1 MTVIWILYVHSI
13 QVRETDNMKK
23 TPLIKK
29 HGSMVMAMMQAT
41 PQTRKKLVKDSPSE
55 VIRCVSECCHNVLKG
70 NVHLSSAQKKKLYP
84 SRQHLRRL
92 ASKSISVKKKKQ
104 ILNQKG
110 GFLSLLAPALLLL
123 LGKAV
128 IGGIGGALKAL

>member
-1 MTVIWILYVHSI
+1 MFIQFNKRNGQHEENTV
-13 QVRETDNMKK
+13 N
-23 TPLIKK
+23 KK
-29 HGSMVMAMMQAT
+29 HGSMVIAMMQAT

-84 SRQHLRRL
+84 NRQHLRRL

-110 GFLSLLAPALLLL
+110 GFLSLLAPALLP
-123 LGKAV
+123 GKAV
-128 IGGIGGALKAL
+128 IGGIGGALKSL

>member
-23 TPLIKK
+23 TPFIKK
-29 HGSMVMAMMQAT
+29 HGSVVMAMMQAT

-70 NVHLSSAQKKKLYP
+70 NVHLSSAQKKLYP

-92 ASKSISVKKKKQ
+92 DSKSISVKKKKQ

-110 GFLSLLAPALLLL
+110 GFLPLLAPALLPL

-128 IGGIGGALKAL
+128 FGGIRGALKAL

>member
-1 MTVIWILYVHSI
+1 MTVIWIVYVHSI

-23 TPLIKK
+23 SPLIKK

-70 NVHLSSAQKKKLYP
+70 NVHLSSAQKKLYP

-92 ASKSISVKKKKQ
+92 ASKSISVKRKNK
-104 ILNQKG
+104 
-110 GFLSLLAPALLLL
+110 F
-123 LGKAV
+123 
-128 IGGIGGALKAL
+128 

>member
-23 TPLIKK
+23 TSLIKK

-55 VIRCVSECCHNVLKG
+55 VIRCVSECCYNVLKG

-110 GFLSLLAPALLLL
+110 GFLSLLAPALLPL

>member
-1 MTVIWILYVHSI
+1 MTVIWILYVHLI

-55 VIRCVSECCHNVLKG
+55 VIRCVSECCHKRQCTFII
-70 NVHLSSAQKKKLYP
+70 SSEEEVVSKPSTSQTFSSKINICQKEKANFKSKRGISFVACTCIITIARKSSYWWN
-84 SRQHLRRL
+84 RR
-92 ASKSISVKKKKQ
+92 SS
-104 ILNQKG
+104 
-110 GFLSLLAPALLLL
+110 
-123 LGKAV
+123 
-128 IGGIGGALKAL
+128 

>member
-1 MTVIWILYVHSI
+1 MIWILYVHSI

-29 HGSMVMAMMQAT
+29 QGSMVMAMMQAT

-55 VIRCVSECCHNVLKG
+55 VIGCVSECCHNVLKG
-70 NVHLSSAQKKKLYP
+70 NVHLSSAQRKKLFP

-92 ASKSISVKKKKQ
+92 ASKSISVKKKKKKK
-104 ILNQKG
+104 LNQKG
-110 GFLSLLAPALLLL
+110 GFLSLLAPALLPL

-128 IGGIGGALKAL
+128 IGGIGGALKVL

>member
-55 VIRCVSECCHNVLKG
+55 VIRYVSECCHNVLKD

-92 ASKSISVKKKKQ
+92 ASKSISVQKKKHT
-104 ILNQKG
+104 LNQKG
-110 GFLSLLAPALLLL
+110 GFLSLLAPALLPL

>member
-1 MTVIWILYVHSI
+1 MILQVHSNP
-13 QVRETDNMKK
+13 VRETVNMKK
-23 TPLIKK
+23 SPLIKK

-55 VIRCVSECCHNVLKG
+55 VINCVSECCQNVLKG

-84 SRQHLRRL
+84 NRQHLRRL
-92 ASKSISVKKKKQ
+92 ASKSISVKKKKH

-110 GFLSLLAPALLLL
+110 GFLSLLAPALLPL

-128 IGGIGGALKAL
+128 IGGIGGALKSL

>member
-41 PQTRKKLVKDSPSE
+41 PQIRKKLVKDSPSE

-70 NVHLSSAQKKKLYP
+70 NVHLSSAQKKKLYR
-84 SRQHLRRL
+84 SRQHLRRS

-104 ILNQKG
+104 IINQKG
-110 GFLSLLAPALLLL
+110 GFLSMLAPALLPL

-128 IGGIGGALKAL
+128 IGGIRGALKAL

>member
-1 MTVIWILYVHSI
+1 
-13 QVRETDNMKK
+13 MKK
-23 TPLIKK
+23 SPLIKK

-41 PQTRKKLVKDSPSE
+41 PQTRKKLVKNSPSE
-55 VIRCVSECCHNVLKG
+55 VINCVLCCQNVLKG

-84 SRQHLRRL
+84 NRQHLRRL
-92 ASKSISVKKKKQ
+92 ASKSISVKKKKH

-110 GFLSLLAPALLLL
+110 GFLSLLAPALLPL

-128 IGGIGGALKAL
+128 IGGIGGALKSL

>member
-1 MTVIWILYVHSI
+1 
-13 QVRETDNMKK
+13 MKK
-23 TPLIKK
+23 SPLIKK

-55 VIRCVSECCHNVLKG
+55 VINCVSECCQNVLKG
-70 NVHLSSAQKKKLYP
+70 NVHLSSVQKKKLYP
-84 SRQHLRRL
+84 NRQHLRRL
-92 ASKSISVKKKKQ
+92 ASKSISVKKKKH

-110 GFLSLLAPALLLL
+110 VFLSLLAPALLPL

-128 IGGIGGALKAL
+128 IGGIGGALKSL

>member
-1 MTVIWILYVHSI
+1 MIWILYVHSI
-13 QVRETDNMKK
+13 EVRETDNMKK
-23 TPLIKK
+23 SPLIKK
-29 HGSMVMAMMQAT
+29 HGSMAMDMMQAT
-41 PQTRKKLVKDSPSE
+41 PQTRKKLDKDSPSE
-55 VIRCVSECCHNVLKG
+55 VIRCVSECCHNVLKS

-110 GFLSLLAPALLLL
+110 GFLSLLAPALLPLL
-123 LGKAV
+123 EKAV
-128 IGGIGGALKAL
+128 IGGIGGALTAL

>member
-23 TPLIKK
+23 TQLIKK
-29 HGSMVMAMMQAT
+29 HGSIVMAMMQAT
-41 PQTRKKLVKDSPSE
+41 PQTRRYLVKDSPSE

-110 GFLSLLAPALLLL
+110 GFLSLLAPALLPL

-128 IGGIGGALKAL
+128 SGGIGGALKSL

>member
-29 HGSMVMAMMQAT
+29 HGSMVIAMMQAT

-55 VIRCVSECCHNVLKG
+55 VIRCVSERCHNVLKG

-84 SRQHLRRL
+84 SRQHLRRFKINICQKEKTNFK
-92 ASKSISVKKKKQ
+92 SKRGISFVACTCIITIARKSRYWW
-104 ILNQKG
+104 NRR
-110 GFLSLLAPALLLL
+110 SS
-123 LGKAV
+123 
-128 IGGIGGALKAL
+128 

>member
-1 MTVIWILYVHSI
+1 
-13 QVRETDNMKK
+13 MKK
-23 TPLIKK
+23 SPLIKK

-55 VIRCVSECCHNVLKG
+55 IINCVSECCQNVLKG

-84 SRQHLRRL
+84 NRQHLRRL
-92 ASKSISVKKKKQ
+92 ASKSISVKKKKH

-110 GFLSLLAPALLLL
+110 GFLSLLAPALLPLI
-123 LGKAV
+123 GKAV
-128 IGGIGGALKAL
+128 IGGIGGALKSL

>member
-41 PQTRKKLVKDSPSE
+41 PQTRKKLVQDSPSE

-70 NVHLSSAQKKKLYP
+70 NVHLSSAQKKNLYP

-110 GFLSLLAPALLLL
+110 GFLSLLAPALLPL

>member
-13 QVRETDNMKK
+13 QARETDNMKK
-23 TPLIKK
+23 TPFIKK

-55 VIRCVSECCHNVLKG
+55 VIRCVSECYNVLKG
-70 NVHLSSAQKKKLYP
+70 NVVHLSSAQKKKLYP

-92 ASKSISVKKKKQ
+92 ASKSISVKKKKT
-104 ILNQKG
+104 NFK
-110 GFLSLLAPALLLL
+110 
-123 LGKAV
+123 
-128 IGGIGGALKAL
+128 

>member
-1 MTVIWILYVHSI
+1 MYVHSI

-23 TPLIKK
+23 SPLIKK
-29 HGSMVMAMMQAT
+29 HGSMVMNMMQAT

-70 NVHLSSAQKKKLYP
+70 NVHLSSAQKKKLYL

-110 GFLSLLAPALLLL
+110 GFLSLLAPALLPL

>member
-84 SRQHLRRL
+84 NRQHLRRL
-92 ASKSISVKKKKQ
+92 ASKSISVKKKKN
-104 ILNQKG
+104 ILNKKG
-110 GFLSLLAPALLLL
+110 GFLSLLAPALLPL

>member
-70 NVHLSSAQKKKLYP
+70 NVHLSSAQKKELYP
-84 SRQHLRRL
+84 NRQHLRRL
-92 ASKSISVKKKKQ
+92 ASKSISVKKKNTNFKS
-104 ILNQKG
+104 KR
-110 GFLSLLAPALLLL
+110 
-123 LGKAV
+123 
-128 IGGIGGALKAL
+128 GISFVACTCIITIARKSRYWRNRRSS

>member
-1 MTVIWILYVHSI
+1 
-13 QVRETDNMKK
+13 
-23 TPLIKK
+23 
-29 HGSMVMAMMQAT
+29 MQAT

-70 NVHLSSAQKKKLYP
+70 KVHLSSAQKKKLYP
-84 SRQHLRRL
+84 NRQHLRRL
-92 ASKSISVKKKKQ
+92 ASKSLSTKKKKQ

-110 GFLSLLAPALLLL
+110 GFLSLLAPALLPL

-128 IGGIGGALKAL
+128 VGGIGGALKAL

>member
-1 MTVIWILYVHSI
+1 MDLYVHSV

-29 HGSMVMAMMQAT
+29 HGSMVMAMMLAT
-41 PQTRKKLVKDSPSE
+41 PQTRKKLVKDLE
-55 VIRCVSECCHNVLKG
+55 VIRYVSECCHNVLKG

-92 ASKSISVKKKKQ
+92 ALKSISVKKKK
-104 ILNQKG
+104 
-110 GFLSLLAPALLLL
+110 
-123 LGKAV
+123 
-128 IGGIGGALKAL
+128 

>member
-1 MTVIWILYVHSI
+1 MWILYVHSI
-13 QVRETDNMKK
+13 QIRETDNMKK

-29 HGSMVMAMMQAT
+29 HGSMVMDMMQAT
-41 PQTRKKLVKDSPSE
+41 PQTRKKLVKHSPSE
-55 VIRCVSECCHNVLKG
+55 VIKCVSECCHNVLKG

-84 SRQHLRRL
+84 NRQRLRRL

-104 ILNQKG
+104 ILNKKG
-110 GFLSLLAPALLLL
+110 GFLSLFAPALLPL

-128 IGGIGGALKAL
+128 IGGALKAL

>member
-1 MTVIWILYVHSI
+1 MDLVCSFNASKRNGH
-13 QVRETDNMKK
+13 MKK
-23 TPLIKK
+23 TPLVKK

-41 PQTRKKLVKDSPSE
+41 PQTRKKRVKDSPSE

-70 NVHLSSAQKKKLYP
+70 NVHLSSAQKKKLYQ

-110 GFLSLLAPALLLL
+110 GFLSLLAPALLPL

-128 IGGIGGALKAL
+128 IGGIGGALKSL

>member
-41 PQTRKKLVKDSPSE
+41 PQIRKKLVKDSPSE
-55 VIRCVSECCHNVLKG
+55 VIRCVSECSHNVLKG

-110 GFLSLLAPALLLL
+110 GFLSLLAPALLPL

>member
-1 MTVIWILYVHSI
+1 MYVHSI

-23 TPLIKK
+23 SPLIKK
-29 HGSMVMAMMQAT
+29 HGSMVMNMMQAT

-70 NVHLSSAQKKKLYP
+70 NVHLSSAQKKKLYL
-84 SRQHLRRL
+84 SCQHLRRL

-110 GFLSLLAPALLLL
+110 GFLSLLAPALLPL